1 MLVQAILVLN
11 GQNCGSVMQLQVALQ
26 EIHKVGS
33 LFMVVAQIIH
43 RLLLMELEI
52 VIISIFLIIVEVVM
66 LLLRLEQARLV
77 ELHNQYILPQM
88 DALLQSHI
96 QQIDC
101 IILQMLIVLRR
112 LDITQVQLKLV

>member
-11 GQNCGSVMQLQVALQ
+11 GRNYGLVMQLQVVLQ
-26 EIHKVGS
+26 EIHKGGS

-43 RLLLMELEI
+43 RLQLMELEI

-66 LLLRLEQARLV
+66 LLLRLERVRLV

-88 DALLQSHI
+88 VGLLQSRI

-101 IILQMLIVLRR
+101 IILQMLIVLRK